1 MKVSALFYIYY
12 MFNLKMY
19 SIHLNSIHNSKSKK
33 KKKNCTPIPHTTPT
47 KSMDDKSITGERV
60 RLYESQNMSVI

>member
-33 KKKNCTPIPHTTPT
+33 KKKKTVLLSLTQHPPNLWTIKVSLVKELDFMNLRTC
-47 KSMDDKSITGERV
+47 
-60 RLYESQNMSVI
+60 L